1 MNDNYGIE
9 QGYYGSYFFNEEE
22 NAYDFQPLGRMVFP
36 RAELHDIETGN
47 VTYRVEFLD
56 SRNNVVTHDITPAE
70 LLGSRD
76 VPAALVNKGA
86 QITPDTLKVFRKC
99 FSMLLDNTLA
109 GILDDTE
116 SDKDEQVSSPVSHI
130 NVYGHVGFW
139 DDVIKNDPG
148 DPTNIT
154 PLLLYRSNRLLA
166 SEELQYI
173 VGNENRYTGNL
184 DLTPHGSF
192 EAWREM
198 IRKDVL
204 PYPNMCIALLG
215 GASSIITGLI
225 GESQQFTSPIFHIYG
240 SSGTGKSCT
249 AKVVTSLFGQPF
261 DGAKTIDGK
270 LYNSV
275 YGSWSGTENALRDS
289 CVGNR
294 GICIILNELGKSKIN
309 NLTAL
314 IYDYAEGTMRK
325 RSNGEGI
332 VNQREGFRTS
342 FVTVGEFSLFDLLP
356 TQYQGIVNR
365 VMELEPPFT
374 VNADHAKRLE
384 QGSYVNCGFGGD
396 MMASYILNK
405 GGREW
410 LTDIYRTW
418 YNTFNF
424 LLPVHNSDIDR
435 FVSTF
440 AAPILTTAYVAMFAW
455 NMEIVLDD
463 IITYLL
469 DYVTEKYSSE
479 EDIVTKNFETV
490 MDLCERNQA
499 KFILK
504 KRTSPALFE
513 YKADDLWGYLES
525 KKRSNGGYCY
535 KYWIY
540 ITKLEE
546 ICAEK
551 QLPSAEVCVREWR
564 NREWVETEK
573 DHLYKRD
580 SRKKKFYVLID
591 PSSHPYG
598 FSDEIAVQGKF
609 LKRIDPKRIDADD
622 FMLKYGD
629 MDEEDTN
636 EGNP

>member
-9 QGYYGSYFFNEEE
+9 QGYYGSYFFNEEK

-56 SRNNVVTHDITPAE
+56 SRNNIVTHDITPAE

-99 FSMLLDNTLA
+99 FAMLLDNTLA
-109 GILDDTE
+109 DTMDDTE
-116 SDKDEQVSSPVSHI
+116 SDNDEQVSSPINHI
-130 NVYGHVGFW
+130 NVYSHVGFW
-139 DDVIKNDPG
+139 DDVIINDPA
-148 DPTNIT
+148 DPTNTT
-154 PLLLYRSNRLLA
+154 PLLLYRGNKLLA
-166 SEELQYI
+166 SDEMQQI
-173 VGNENRYTGNL
+173 IGNESHYTGNL
-184 DLTPHGSF
+184 DLSPHGTF

-198 IRKDVL
+198 IRKDVV
-204 PYPNMCIALLG
+204 PYPNMLIAFLG
-215 GASSIITGLI
+215 GVTSIVTGLI
-225 GESQQFTSPIFHIYG
+225 GESKQFTSPIFHIYG
-240 SSGTGKSCT
+240 SSGTGKSCI
-249 AKVVTSLFGQPF
+249 AKVISSIFGQPF
-261 DGAKTIDGK
+261 DGAKTVNGK

-294 GICIILNELGKSKIN
+294 GICIILNELGKSKIK

-325 RSNGEGI
+325 RSNGEGV

-342 FVTVGEFSLFDLLP
+342 FVTVGEFSLFELLS
-356 TQYQGIVNR
+356 TQYQGIINR

-374 VNADHAKRLE
+374 RDAAHAKRLE
-384 QGSYVNCGFGGD
+384 QGSYENCGYAGD
-396 MMASYILNK
+396 ILASYILSN

-410 LTDIYRTW
+410 VEDIYMRW
-418 YNTFNF
+418 YTSFNG
-424 LLPVHNSDIDR
+424 LLKIHTSDTER

-440 AAPILTTAYVAMFAW
+440 AATILTAAHLALIVW
-455 NMEIVLDD
+455 EID
-463 IITYLL
+463 INLNKVITYLL

-513 YKADDLWGYLES
+513 YKANDLWGYLES

-535 KYWIY
+535 QYWIY

-636 EGNP
+636 EGNA